1 MNKKKKKLSKKTE
14 EAIAKMQG
22 QEAYFQFLLDDIR
35 ANLNSYAKKDID
47 DAAKELMEKMK
58 HYDK

>member
-22 QEAYFQFLLDDIR
+22 QEAYFQFLLDEIR
-35 ANLNSYAKKDID
+35 TNLDSISKEGADN
-47 DAAKELMEKMK
+47 AAKEIMKKMC
-58 HYDK
+58 HE